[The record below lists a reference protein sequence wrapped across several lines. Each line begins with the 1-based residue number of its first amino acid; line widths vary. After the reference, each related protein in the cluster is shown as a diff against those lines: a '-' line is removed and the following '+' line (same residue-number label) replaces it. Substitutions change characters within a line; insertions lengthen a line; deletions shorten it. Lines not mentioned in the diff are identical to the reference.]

1 MTDIQNQIN
10 ILKNLEEN
18 PFFSQRQLAKNSGV
32 SLGKVNYCLK
42 GLIKKGLIKAENFK
56 NSDNKIKYSYLLTP
70 KGISEKSK
78 LTKEFLKLKIEEYDK
93 LSNEIRILKNE
104 CLQIN

>member
-56 NSDNKIKYSYLLTP
+56 NSDNKIKYSYLLTA

-78 LTKEFLKLKIEEYDK
+78 LTKEFLQLKMDEYDK
-93 LSNEIRILKNE
+93 LASEIAILKQDI
-104 CLQIN
+104 L